1 MEFKEKLQQLR
12 KQKELTQEELAE
24 ALFVSRTA
32 VSKWES
38 GRGYPSIDSLKAISK
53 LFSVS
58 IDLLLSGEELISLAE
73 AESKE
78 NTRGLRDLVFG
89 TLDCLTA
96 LLFFLPLFGQK
107 SGDVILSVS
116 LFTLTDLMIY
126 MRVTYIL
133 ILSLT
138 AVWGIVQLALQNVH
152 HRLWQQNKLYV
163 SLFLSAFGTL
173 IFIASREPYVAT
185 FIFFMLLI
193 KGILLV
199 KQQ

>member
-53 LFSVS
+53 LFLVS

-78 NTRGLRDLVFG
+78 KTRGLRDLVFG
-89 TLDCLTA
+89 ALDCMTA

-126 MRVTYIL
+126 MRVAYIL

-173 IFIASREPYVAT
+173 VFIASREPYAAT